1 MVRSAMAAA
10 YSMACTYMVALTPH
24 SWLFDP
30 EPMPPIATMVCARR
44 IATAGSSQPC
54 NGVQFMLWRVSGI
67 VLRDAF
73 GIEDVRGARATA
85 TVFGPVLTILHTAF
99 APGSGSF

>member
-1 MVRSAMAAA
+1 MVRSAIAAA

-54 NGVQFMLWRVSGI
+54 NGVQFMLWRVSGS
-67 VLRDAF
+67 F
-73 GIEDVRGARATA
+73 SAT
-85 TVFGPVLTILHTAF
+85 P
-99 APGSGSF
+99 SGSKMCVVPAPRPPYSAPFLRSFTPHSRR